1 MSSDRTV
8 SRRAILKGAAIGGG
22 ALLLD
27 RVTLASTLEASP
39 PTTDVPAYV
48 LPSAPGVE
56 IASILTVGDAAENGY
71 RMVGIPDGLGA
82 LGNGRTF
89 SLFMNHEL
97 TASAGSSGPGIAR
110 AHGNSGAFVSK
121 WTIDRNTLRV
131 LAGEDLTPSPSHV
144 RLWNAA
150 TQQYQMMTTTWD
162 RLCSADLPDE
172 KALRHGNRGTSERI
186 FLNGEEVT
194 FGRAWARIVTGQH
207 AGEAWELPRLGK
219 MSFENVV
226 ACPHGKD
233 QTIVALFDDGDLNTA
248 APAASNPSEVYIY
261 IGNKQTQGNE
271 IERAGLTNG
280 KLYGVKV
287 FLGDTHVTEESNDF
301 GLGSAATGFIGSGR
315 FELVELGS
323 DGDVSGFSGLQLSQ
337 DSIAKGVFRMLRPED
352 GAWDPRGSG
361 KDALYFVTTASISP
375 LRNSRLWR
383 LKFDDITRPLEGGTI
398 EILLTNTP
406 GRMFDNITI
415 DRLGRVLL
423 QEDTGNNSW
432 VAKIWAYGIDTGALI
447 EVAHHDPELFESG
460 VNPAKFKTVDEESS
474 GIIDAQQIFG
484 EGWFLF
490 VVQSHAVKSDP
501 ELVQDGQLLRM
512 YVPPQIAW

>member
-27 RVTLASTLEASP
+27 RVGLASTLEASP
-39 PTTDVPAYV
+39 PTTDVAAYV

-110 AHGNSGAFVSK
+110 AHGNAGAFVSK
-121 WTIDRNTLRV
+121 WTIDRRTLRV

-144 RLWNAA
+144 RLWNSA
-150 TQQYQMMTTTWD
+150 TKQYQVMTTSWD

-186 FLNGEEVT
+186 FLNGEEVN
-194 FGRAWARIVTGQH
+194 FGRAWARIVTGEH
-207 AGEAWELPRLGK
+207 EGEAWELPRLGK

-248 APAASNPSEVYIY
+248 APAANNPSEVYIY

-301 GLGSAATGFIGSGR
+301 GLGSAMAGFVGSAR

-323 DGDVSGFSGLQLSQ
+323 DGDVSGLSGLQLSA
-337 DSIAKGVFRMLRPED
+337 DSIANGVFRMLRPED
-352 GAWDPRGSG
+352 GAWDPRGNG
-361 KDALYFVTTASISP
+361 KDSLYFVTTASISP

-383 LKFDDITRPLEGGTI
+383 LKFDDITRPQEGGTI

-447 EVAHHDPELFESG
+447 EVAHHDPELFETG
-460 VNPAKFKTVDEESS
+460 VNPAKFITVDEESS

-512 YVPPQIAW
+512 YVPPQIAR